1 MSEAQTPFDEL
12 ADKFSAGA
20 YESVANGYPHIAARV
35 FDTPLLIEA
44 SKLNAIL
51 HVLGPRLGF
60 DVRSDAQSLGYESP
74 TRHAAAIQRYRAER
88 KDDGYLVVEGGIGV
102 VPVIGT
108 LVQRSGW
115 LDSMSGMVGYDRV
128 ERMFAGALADPAV
141 REIVLEIDSPG
152 GEVAGAFDLAD
163 RIHASRGDKPITAVA
178 SEFSASA
185 AYLIASA
192 ADEIIVPRTGM
203 VGSVGVVM
211 AHYDYSKALE
221 KRGVAVTL
229 IYAGDHKVDGNP
241 FEPLPADV
249 RADMQA
255 EIDSI
260 YRLFVDT
267 VARNLDLGTDRVRGT
282 QAAMFMGQNAVDAG
296 LAHSVGNFSEVLQ
309 VAVQRQAGPFRSFA
323 LVQKEKSMSDPK
335 QGNGGPSTFT
345 AEQME
350 AARVEAHAAGLAEG
364 RKEIAPAV
372 AAERSRI
379 KGIVTHAEAE
389 GRTELAT
396 HLAFETDMPTEA
408 ATAML
413 AKSGKSTAQSP
424 LSAAME
430 REAAGAIPNQP
441 APAPKSATVINA
453 NEIYAR
459 RKQASTVK

>member
-1 MSEAQTPFDEL
+1 MSDQKTPFSEL
-12 ADKFSAGA
+12 ADQTSETG
-20 YESVANGYPHIAARV
+20 YDPVGGGYPHIAARV

-60 DVRSDAQSLGYESP
+60 DVRSDAQTLAYQEP
-74 TRHAAAIQRYRAER
+74 KQHAAAIQRYRAER
-88 KDDGYLVVEGGIGV
+88 KDEGYLLVEGGIGV

-128 ERMFAGALADPAV
+128 ERMFAGALGDPAV

-249 RADMQA
+249 RADMQT

-267 VARNLDLGTDRVRGT
+267 VARNLSIDADRVRGT

-323 LVQKEKSMSDPK
+323 HYRKDFSMSDETK
-335 QGNGGPSTFT
+335 GNGAPVTFS
-345 AEQME
+345 AEQMD
-350 AARVEAHAAGLAEG
+350 AARTEARAAGLAEG
-364 RKEIAPAV
+364 RQEV
-372 AAERSRI
+372 AAAVTAERTRI
-379 KGIVTHAEAE
+379 KGIVNHAEAE
-389 GRTELAT
+389 GRADLAS
-396 HLAFETDMPTEA
+396 HLAFETDMQAEA
-408 ATAML
+408 ATALL
-413 AKSGKSTAQSP
+413 AKSGKSAGQSP

-430 REAAGAIPNQP
+430 REASANLSNQP
-441 APAPKSATVINA
+441 GPAPKSATVINA
-453 NEIYAR
+453 SEIYAR